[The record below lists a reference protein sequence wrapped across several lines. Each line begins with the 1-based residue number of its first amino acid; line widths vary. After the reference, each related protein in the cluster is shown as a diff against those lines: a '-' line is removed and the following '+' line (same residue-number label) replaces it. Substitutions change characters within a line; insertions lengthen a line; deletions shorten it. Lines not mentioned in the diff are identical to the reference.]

1 MKLEKGRTVLFALGS
16 NVLGKDG
23 SAACSLESEFKTFGK
38 VGRKIL
44 LSDGQLGIGIGLFLQ
59 RIVPK
64 GFEIARL
71 RVSTLNL
78 EKLVKRHIYEGHVWD
93 LTRFLRH
100 NIEVEIVVP
109 DEFKYLY
116 VQSKDR
122 PVVKIPNPV
131 LRKVAQQTKI
141 TKKTDF
147 LINEMMR
154 AMRKASGIGLA
165 APQLGISQRVI
176 VIAPLDYKPTA
187 LINPV
192 IVKAEGEQIGQ
203 EGCLSIPG
211 LYGDVKRAD
220 YVEVEALDR
229 KGREITIE
237 LEGLPARVVQH
248 EIDHLEGILFID
260 KVDIATLH
268 WTDPEAPDT
277 DEV

>member
-1 MKLEKGRTVLFALGS
+1 M
-16 NVLGKDG
+16 
-23 SAACSLESEFKTFGK
+23 
-38 VGRKIL
+38 
-44 LSDGQLGIGIGLFLQ
+44 
-59 RIVPK
+59 
-64 GFEIARL
+64 
-71 RVSTLNL
+71 
-78 EKLVKRHIYEGHVWD
+78 
-93 LTRFLRH
+93 
-100 NIEVEIVVP
+100 EIVVP
-109 DEFKYLY
+109 DEFKHLY
-116 VQSKDR
+116 VESKER

-131 LRKVAQQTKI
+131 LRKIAQEIKI

-187 LINPV
+187 LINPR

-220 YVEVEALDR
+220 YVEVEAMDR
-229 KGREITIE
+229 KGRELTFE

-248 EIDHLEGILFID
+248 EIDHLDGILFID
-260 KVDIATLH
+260 KVDVATLH